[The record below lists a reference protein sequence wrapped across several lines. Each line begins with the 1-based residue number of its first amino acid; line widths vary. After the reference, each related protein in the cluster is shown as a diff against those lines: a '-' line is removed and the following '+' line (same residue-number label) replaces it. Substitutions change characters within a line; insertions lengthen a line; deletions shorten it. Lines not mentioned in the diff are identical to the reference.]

1 MNTTHI
7 ISQDVFDKIRSRFS
21 NLEMGDE
28 QGSVTTDPKE
38 ARFFD
43 FDFVV
48 ENNNLGR
55 VSISINETGSLKIF
69 YSQGILEETDDFVH
83 QLWYDFLRE
92 MRMFAK
98 RRLLRF
104 DTRDITKTNLDKED
118 FQYLATSQGPKEQDM
133 STQNDFA
140 LSEAIKFEGGK
151 KTSYRVLE
159 KTKLIAKHKK
169 SIEDESF
176 GARTR
181 RSNIQSLF
189 IENQEGERFKYP
201 FIHIAGAKAMQRHV
215 ANGGR
220 PYDELGQAIVKMS
233 EDIAHLTAFN
243 RQVGSPDNLNNA
255 EQVNEITGKT
265 ATKLQSLKRTVE
277 GLCNQNYYEKWSE
290 NFVPNAGG
298 SELDEATLENYKS
311 AFTVNSFKEDLT
323 QYFPLIHRIM
333 QEAGE
338 VDLEEYVEEAAGL
351 HPMVVADLDK
361 LKTLNLADRYSAYA
375 NIRSYFKDNPE
386 LSQMASDL
394 IGGYYEADMLR
405 GKYKTDAAN
414 AKYKELEPMHQAFI
428 KQALGQE
435 QGDEEPPFE
444 PDEKSNFSKPD
455 NPNRTGRDA
464 AQALAQRGMKQV
476 SPADSINAFEEWAN
490 DLVEGDSDEDM
501 MAPPKETEQPT
512 AKAIAEFV
520 YTMYNKNHQ
529 EEGLGPFPKG
539 ATGVV
544 SAVKNKFGEETEDL
558 AKQFVEFLSNGGHE
572 VKDEAINT
580 GASLKSLGGNPRF
593 AQNRPM
599 PQQAKPENPSSQE
612 EGMLDKA
619 MSFGK
624 KVLDKV
630 APGDEELL
638 RQLQKDS
645 GVPAHAQHGKPP
657 MATPNRRQQQE
668 SSDFDVILKL
678 AGVKK

>member
-233 EDIAHLTAFN
+233 EDITHLTAFN

-265 ATKLQSLKRTVE
+265 ATKLQSLKRTIE

-298 SELDEATLENYKS
+298 SELDEATMENYKS

-323 QYFPLIHRIM
+323 QYFPLIHSIM

-338 VDLEEYVEEAAGL
+338 VDLEEYVAEQDIDEATALQRLRAAGG
-351 HPMVVADLDK
+351 PRAAQ
-361 LKTLNLADRYSAYA
+361 NLPA
-375 NIRSYFKDNPE
+375 KD
-386 LSQMASDL
+386 D
-394 IGGYYEADMLR
+394 
-405 GKYKTDAAN
+405 
-414 AKYKELEPMHQAFI
+414 
-428 KQALGQE
+428 
-435 QGDEEPPFE
+435 PPFE
-444 PDEKSNFSKPD
+444 PNTKSNNTTGSDGAEHGGHSRATHLAKNAIPKEKS
-455 NPNRTGRDA
+455 A
-464 AQALAQRGMKQV
+464 AE
-476 SPADSINAFEEWAN
+476 SIDAFEEWAN

-501 MAPPKETEQPT
+501 MEPPKETEQPT

-558 AKQFVEFLSNGGHE
+558 AKQFVEFLSNGEHE

-580 GASLKSLGGNPRF
+580 GASLKRFRDDPRGNQKLP
-593 AQNRPM
+593 AT
-599 PQQAKPENPSSQE
+599 PENPGSQE

-619 MSFGK
+619 KSFGK

-638 RQLQKDS
+638 RQLQQS
-645 GVPAHAQHGKPP
+645 AGVPSHAQHGKPP
-657 MATPNRRQQQE
+657 MATPNRRQQKE

-678 AGVKK
+678 AGVQK

>member
-1 MNTTHI
+1 MK
-7 ISQDVFDKIRSRFS
+7 V
-21 NLEMGDE
+21 
-28 QGSVTTDPKE
+28 
-38 ARFFD
+38 
-43 FDFVV
+43 
-48 ENNNLGR
+48 
-55 VSISINETGSLKIF
+55 F

-233 EDIAHLTAFN
+233 EDIAHLAAFN

-265 ATKLQSLKRTVE
+265 ATKLQSLKRTIE

-298 SELDEATLENYKS
+298 SELDEATIENYKS

-323 QYFPLIHRIM
+323 QYFPLIHSIM

-338 VDLEEYVEEAAGL
+338 VDLEEYVEEAAA
-351 HPMVVADLDK
+351 PWEDEDEAEKREKEDK
-361 LKTLNLADRYSAYA
+361 ENKDTKGKDGAEHGGHSRATHLA
-375 NIRSYFKDNPE
+375 K
-386 LSQMASDL
+386 
-394 IGGYYEADMLR
+394 
-405 GKYKTDAAN
+405 N
-414 AKYKELEPMHQAFI
+414 AIPK
-428 KQALGQE
+428 
-435 QGDEEPPFE
+435 
-444 PDEKSNFSKPD
+444 EKS
-455 NPNRTGRDA
+455 A
-464 AQALAQRGMKQV
+464 AE
-476 SPADSINAFEEWAN
+476 SIDAFEEWAN

-501 MAPPKETEQPT
+501 MEPPKETEQPT

-520 YTMYNKNHQ
+520 YTMYNKEHKKQ
-529 EEGLGPFPKG
+529 GLGPFPKG
-539 ATGVV
+539 DTGVI
-544 SAVKNKFGEETEDL
+544 SAVTNKFGEETEEI
-558 AKQFVEFLSNGGHE
+558 ATQFVEFLSNGSVE
-572 VKDEAINT
+572 RAADEGVVDT
-580 GASLKSLGGNPRF
+580 V
-593 AQNRPM
+593 
-599 PQQAKPENPSSQE
+599 
-612 EGMLDKA
+612 
-619 MSFGK
+619 K
-624 KVLDKV
+624 KVGGAIKKV
-630 APGDEELL
+630 GGAIKKAAGQAMDIIAPGDDELL
-638 RQLQKDS
+638 RRLREPNEPKSSDA
-645 GVPAHAQHGKPP
+645 PKP
-657 MATPNRRQQQE
+657 MATPNRRQQKE

-678 AGVKK
+678 AGVQK

>member
-1 MNTTHI
+1 
-7 ISQDVFDKIRSRFS
+7 
-21 NLEMGDE
+21 
-28 QGSVTTDPKE
+28 
-38 ARFFD
+38 
-43 FDFVV
+43 
-48 ENNNLGR
+48 
-55 VSISINETGSLKIF
+55 LKIF

-298 SELDEATLENYKS
+298 SELDEATMENYKS

-323 QYFPLIHRIM
+323 QYFPLIHSIM

-338 VDLEEYVEEAAGL
+338 VDLEEYVEEAAA
-351 HPMVVADLDK
+351 PWEDD
-361 LKTLNLADRYSAYA
+361 DAYYVMHTNTGDSYPYKGPFA
-375 NIRSYFKDNPE
+375 GEQEAQAWIDSETPDPETYFVGTPGNI
-386 LSQMASDL
+386 
-394 IGGYYEADMLR
+394 
-405 GKYKTDAAN
+405 GKIEHGKPVN
-414 AKYKELEPMHQAFI
+414 EP
-428 KQALGQE
+428 
-435 QGDEEPPFE
+435 
-444 PDEKSNFSKPD
+444 SNFSKPN
-455 NPNRTGRDA
+455 NPNRTGMDTAR
-464 AQALAQRGMKQV
+464 ALAQRGM

-619 MSFGK
+619 KSFGK